1 MSEKQNSN
9 VIVVQDNEEKKVRR
23 LTLSS
28 WAKGIVNYK
37 WWVIGATAL
46 TGFAGFAGVKWG
58 ANRIRETLTVSY
70 SYNLATESGSD
81 KVERFVNGQVFDYS
95 SVVSKEAYEFAKSQD
110 ESLAN
115 VDVDALYSRS
125 PISVVRNIN
134 SDYDN
139 EITYTLSAKVSA
151 FKNTELGKKFMMG
164 LIKYPLYLSDKA
176 IDGYEVTSYILPS
189 YNNSGYLEKAAA
201 IEKQSDAISQSYNL
215 LKAKYGES
223 VAINDKGQTL
233 NQTIS
238 YFEDVASIASSMRS
252 TILSN
257 YFVDY
262 EEGKEAERA
271 AQIEN
276 EAKIQIKN
284 YETKSTEKD
293 TKLELLKSMENATIV
308 STLTNESEYVKAML
322 SLKDE
327 IESISKELSNI
338 KNSLNWAGYIQNDD
352 GKFIVDPS
360 DDYSCRYRLNHID
373 SFAGWA
379 EDNKVFGEKLS
390 LMGRLLTAETSEASK
405 TFHYV
410 YSQNN
415 SLTVWGSG
423 NVAVANSIPWVFGL
437 VGGLVLGF
445 VVTSLIT
452 GTVQGSKMLKEEE
465 K

>member
-23 LTLSS
+23 LTLTS

-46 TGFAGFAGVKWG
+46 TGLAGFAGVQWAVNG
-58 ANRIRETLTVSY
+58 IRETLTVSY
-70 SYNLATESGSD
+70 SYNLATEVD
-81 KVERFVNGQVFDYS
+81 ATKTERFINGQVFDYS
-95 SVVSKEAYEFAKSQD
+95 SVVSKEAYEFAKNQD

-115 VDVDALYSRS
+115 LDVDALYKKS
-125 PISVVRNIN
+125 PVSVIRNIN
-134 SDYDN
+134 ADYDN

-151 FKNTELGKKFMMG
+151 FKDPELGKKFMMG

-176 IDGYEVTSYILPS
+176 IEGYEVTSYIRSTFDALS
-189 YNNSGYLEKAAA
+189 YLEKAAA
-201 IEKQSDAISQSYNL
+201 IEKQSAAISQTYDL
-215 LKAKYGES
+215 LKNNFGTS
-223 VAINDKGQTL
+223 VATKENGQTL

-238 YFEDVASIASSMRS
+238 YFEPIATEASTLSS
-252 TILSN
+252 TIFSN

-262 EEGKEAERA
+262 VEGEEAKRA
-271 AQIEN
+271 AQIDVD
-276 EAKIQIKN
+276 AKIQIKN
-284 YETKSTEKD
+284 YETKSSEKD
-293 TKLELLKSMENATIV
+293 MKLELLKSMENATIV

-352 GKFIVDPS
+352 GKFVEDPS
-360 DDYSCRYRLNHID
+360 DDYSCKYRLNHIS
-373 SFAGWA
+373 SFASWA
-379 EDNKVFGEKLS
+379 ENNKAFGAKLN
-390 LMGRLLTAETSEASK
+390 LMSKAVTVEATYASDA
-405 TFHYV
+405 FHYV
-410 YSQNN
+410 YAQNN
-415 SLTVWGSG
+415 ALTVWGSG
-423 NVAVANSIPWVFGL
+423 NVAIANSIPWVLGL